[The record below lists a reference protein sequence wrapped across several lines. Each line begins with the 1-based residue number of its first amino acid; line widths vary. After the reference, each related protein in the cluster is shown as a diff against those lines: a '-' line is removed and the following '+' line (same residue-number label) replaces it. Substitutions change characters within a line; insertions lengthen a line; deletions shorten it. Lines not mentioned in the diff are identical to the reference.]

1 MYKDK
6 KPIKELIKV
15 KSSGLYFHEQQFSNI
30 KDLITWFK
38 EHLKE
43 KEYQKYVK
51 NATQIIQRMK
61 WSYSDFAFIIFY
73 NKPISIRKILYL
85 LIISKLAVIIF
96 SKLLNLYQQKGV

>member
-1 MYKDK
+1 MVKRQTAGDSSRIYYYFAVTEEYPQFFLLIYMYKDK

-61 WSYSDFAFIIFY
+61 
-73 NKPISIRKILYL
+73 
-85 LIISKLAVIIF
+85 
-96 SKLLNLYQQKGV
+96 